1 MDRLLKDIVAESSQ
15 TFDLNCFIPLLR
27 ERVYIKSSFSRQFVI
42 SWISVLNAVPEIN
55 MVIYL
60 PEILDGL
67 FHTLDD
73 NVPEIH
79 RMCDTLLN
87 TFLRSIKNNPSDA
100 DMPAMINILI
110 EHAQSNNDLIQ
121 KTAIAWIREFVQL
134 SGIQILPYA
143 SGIFTA
149 ILPCL
154 AFEIESKIQVKECA
168 QAVNKNMLQ
177 LVSSKENK
185 TNNLMNLDLDSVM
198 DVLKQYLT
206 HNSVHTKVAVLKW
219 IHHLFTEFH
228 NEMSVHATSLC
239 PVLLSVLSDNS
250 DEVVLQ
256 GLVVLAEIVNS
267 TKDNEFNQTQYRKF
281 LLSLLNLFQEEKPFL
296 ENRGSLI
303 IRQLCVLLNAEYIYR
318 TFAEIITN
326 ENINIKFASTM
337 VRTLNMI
344 LLTSSELF
352 DLRNSLKDIR
362 NPKSASLFECLYKC
376 WSHCPVSILSLCLLA
391 QSYQHVSELVT
402 ILYPFLMKKKLILFL
417 DKYFRC

>member
-1 MDRLLKDIVAESSQ
+1 MKDIVAESSQ
-15 TFDLNCFIPLLR
+15 TFDLNSFIPLLR

-121 KTAIAWIREFVQL
+121 KTAISWIREFVQL
-134 SGIQILPYA
+134 SGINILPYA

-154 AFEIESKIQVKECA
+154 AFEIETKITVKECA

-185 TNNLMNLDLDSVM
+185 LNNLDLNSVM

-239 PVLLSVLSDNS
+239 PVLLGILSDSS

-281 LLSLLNLFQEEKPFL
+281 LLSLLNLFSEEKPFL

-326 ENINIKFASTM
+326 ENINIRFASTM

-402 ILYPFLMKKKLILFL
+402 ILYPFLNNVFFL
-417 DKYFRC
+417 RFFLGFIF